1 MKNHISF
8 CVNNNKRLTFCFVN
22 ELQDV
27 LRFLPDE
34 ESVVEPYVHIHTFY
48 SYPYRYEF
56 IQNRSDTN

>member
-1 MKNHISF
+1 MFKQH
-8 CVNNNKRLTFCFVN
+8 
-22 ELQDV
+22 
-27 LRFLPDE
+27 PDE